1 MVIDDMNGATTATS
15 VMFVMRVNT
24 RGSIA
29 GSTDVMP
36 DGTTV
41 GARVTTAAG
50 TATTTKIMQT
60 CTTTSDA
67 VTVTLIAASGITGS
81 LG

>member
-1 MVIDDMNGATTATS
+1 MVIDDMNGANTVTI

-36 DGTTV
+36 DGTTA
-41 GARVTTAAG
+41 GTGVTTAVG
-50 TATTTKIMQT
+50 TATTTKIMRT
-60 CTTTSDA
+60 CTTTSDT
-67 VTVTLIAASGITGS
+67 VTVTLIAANDTTGS